1 MVEYSAKEMAYRE
14 KLISEIEELVAELQ
28 EDLPVTKPKLSLVRE
43 E

>member
-1 MVEYSAKEMAYRE
+1 MTEYDAKEMAYRE

-28 EDLPVTKPKLSLVRE
+28 TDLPKPKLSLVRE